1 MVCEQVTECKL
12 MKRNQALR
20 KVSNHLKTSKTSK
33 GIVDAFKGL
42 PAEDMDFIKQLDN
55 QFNKFG
61 GKVHIKV
68 QQENR
73 TKGKNI
79 KRTIDGNL
87 G

>member
-20 KVSNHLKTSKTSK
+20 KVSNHLKQPKTSK
-33 GIVDAFKGL
+33 IIIDAFKGL
-42 PAEDMDFIKQLDN
+42 STEDIDFIKQLDN

-61 GKVHIKV
+61 GNVLIKV
-68 QQENR
+68 QRENR
-73 TKGKNI
+73 TNVKNI